1 MFKIGDTVSVIH
13 DVISGTITKIA
24 GKKISIEDS
33 DGFERQYKST
43 DLALVSLASY
53 NLDSHEAKQF
63 IAENNDHIKVQK
75 AIPNA
80 KKTSQELKSLSSTE
94 IDLHIEVL
102 MPEAVNWGVGDILQ
116 KQMIACRAF
125 VEKAVANKF
134 KRVILIHGKGEGV
147 LKSDIYR
154 YLNRVQDHLHV
165 GVSYHDA
172 DYRSFGTGATQVNF
186 SYS

>member
-1 MFKIGDTVSVIH
+1 MFNIGDRVSVIH
-13 DVISGTITKIA
+13 DVISGKVTSISRAKIT
-24 GKKISIEDS
+24 IEDT
-33 DGFERQYKST
+33 DGFERFYKSS
-43 DLALVSLASY
+43 DLAVVSDTSY
-53 NLDSHEAKQF
+53 NLDSHAAKQF
-63 IAENNDHIKVQK
+63 LAEKEDNLTPQISTSKS
-75 AIPNA
+75 
-80 KKTSQELKSLSSTE
+80 KKTKVETKSARTTE

-102 MPEAVNWGVGDILQ
+102 LPEAVNWGIGDILQ

-125 VEKAVANKF
+125 VERAVANKS

-172 DYRSFGTGATQVNF
+172 DYRTYGTGATQVNF
-186 SYS
+186 KYS